1 MILIG
6 DEHLSPKII
15 RAVCEV
21 ALRKGWRLDKVT
33 GSDLCS
39 REDEDWIEAFAGAG
53 GNAILS
59 ADRAMLRR
67 PTLMKKISD
76 LKLIG
81 IYLPSEWAEARRQYQ
96 AAHILYW
103 WPKIEQTIETSAPG
117 SAWIVPKGFNSG
129 ELRLYIDKQMPAPT
143 KAAVK

>member
-6 DEHLSPKII
+6 DEHLSPRII
-15 RAVCEV
+15 RAVCEI
-21 ALRKGWRLDKVT
+21 ALRKGWTFDKVV
-33 GSDLCS
+33 GSELCN
-39 REDEDWIEAFAGAG
+39 REDEDWIEAFAKAG

-67 PTLMKKISD
+67 PTLTQKISD
-76 LKLIG
+76 LGIVG
-81 IYLPSEWAEARRQYQ
+81 IYLPAEWAEAKRQYQ

-103 WPKIEQTIETSAPG
+103 WPKIELTIETSAPG

-129 ELRLYIDKQMPAPT
+129 DLRLYIDKQLHEAS
-143 KAAVK
+143 VRSR